1 MADMYYKKSI
11 DELIKKR
18 FSCRIFLEKRI
29 EPAKIKELK
38 EACAFFKEGLAGE
51 KVKFQLIE
59 LGDEELRK
67 IDPDDFSLI
76 INPMTFIGGS
86 IQKSKLAY
94 ESYGYLLEH
103 LVLKAS
109 EMGLATC
116 WLGYFNPD
124 YFKKIRLADDEIF
137 PAVIVLGYAA
147 EKGFSSGRRKW
158 GDLFFIKDFKT
169 SMSAIVA
176 GNYAEP
182 LDMLR
187 QAPSAGNLQ
196 PWRIVKEK
204 NKNVFHFYKKSLD
217 REYEKRRLHNVDIGI
232 AMCHF
237 ELGAKKND
245 LEGKWEKL
253 KPSITPVP
261 ERTEYIISWVGAM

>member
-1 MADMYYKKSI
+1 MYYKKSI

-18 FSCRIFLEKRI
+18 VSCRIFLEKRV
-29 EPAKIKELK
+29 EPTKIKELN
-38 EACAFFKEGLAGE
+38 EVCALFKEGLAGE
-51 KVKFQLIE
+51 KVKLHLVE
-59 LGDEELRK
+59 LGDDDLRK

-94 ESYGYLLEH
+94 ESYGYLVEH
-103 LVLKAS
+103 LVLKAT

-116 WLGYFNPD
+116 WLGYFNAD
-124 YFKKIRLADDEIF
+124 YFKKIQPAADEIL
-137 PAVIVLGYAA
+137 PAVCVVGYAA
-147 EKGFSSGRRKW
+147 EKGAPSGRKKW

-187 QAPSAGNLQ
+187 LAPSAGNLQ
-196 PWRIVKEK
+196 PWRVLKEK
-204 NKNVFHFYKKSLD
+204 NKNIFHFYKKRLD
-217 REYEKRRLHNVDIGI
+217 REYEKRKLHNVDIGI

-237 ELGAKKND
+237 ELAAKKND
-245 LEGKWEKL
+245 LDGNWEKL
-253 KPSITPVP
+253 TPGVTSIP
-261 ERTEYIISWVGAM
+261 ERTEYIISWVGTL

>member
-1 MADMYYKKSI
+1 MYYKKSI

-18 FSCRIFLEKRI
+18 FSCRIFLEKRV

-38 EACAFFKEGLAGE
+38 DACALCKEGLAGE
-51 KVKFQLIE
+51 KVKMHLIE
-59 LGDEELRK
+59 LADEDLRK

-76 INPMTFIGGS
+76 INPMTFIAGS
-86 IQKSKLAY
+86 IQKSKLTY
-94 ESYGYLLEH
+94 ESYGYLVEH
-103 LVLKAS
+103 LVLKAT

-124 YFKKIRLADDEIF
+124 YFKKIQLAADEIL
-137 PAVIVLGYAA
+137 PAVCVVGYAA
-147 EKGFSSGRRKW
+147 EKGFSSGRKKW

-187 QAPSAGNLQ
+187 LAPSAGNLQ

-204 NKNVFHFYKKSLD
+204 NKNVFHFYKKRLD
-217 REYEKRRLHNVDIGI
+217 REYEKRQLHNIDIGI

-237 ELGAKKND
+237 ELAAKKND
-245 LEGKWEKL
+245 LEGTWEKL
-253 KPSITPVP
+253 KQSITPIP
-261 ERTEYIISWVGAM
+261 ERTEYIISWVGTL